1 MNYKKSI
8 IYSALSLGLTI
19 SGVAQSPQY
28 SLNGLGR
35 SIISNN
41 NLSGASVK
49 NAETTQKA
57 NISGYNLFDLQTNLD
72 VDSIFNAVA
81 VFRTRSP
88 FGTSFGSKTDFE
100 FRQFSMGGNVNG
112 LKYQLGDIR
121 VELTPYTVFNADL
134 AGTGFESDLFSER
147 REILEYENFNDGN
160 TWLLQGVSGQYAWNL
175 GEESGLGLY
184 AFTTRT
190 ASTNE
195 LSTPDRL
202 LSGGRLEYTLDKYIT
217 FGLNEV
223 SLYDIA
229 IATAE
234 FDYNNNVVTGDFTYN
249 RETELALVG
258 FKAEFGGSSYSY
270 TDNVNDSTESYSDM
284 TMDVDFDYTLKNSGL
299 KLGLDFRR
307 VGATFASPTAQSRRY
322 VSSANPMLFSEVKG
336 SVRSQQYFDQFT
348 SEEVYNNSIS
358 TSLMAFNQYYNNL
371 NPYGDATP
379 NRMVFGLDAET
390 DTSVTAFEA
399 GIAINYGMEIIGEGG
414 NDLRSFMVAKGGGLI
429 HLGNLL
435 ETDRLIDINAGA
447 RYENTA
453 RGGSADVALSSLLID
468 FGLSGEIAKKV
479 DLLAG
484 VKYFQASGNEFIA
497 SRDGFNLVDGFTGYD
512 IDVNEFIYSVG
523 ARIRFSEKQ
532 AFSLNYN
539 MASFTDNNIDNSQ
552 LNIGQL
558 FFNFTG
564 KF

>member
-49 NAETTQKA
+49 DATATQKA

-72 VDSIFNAVA
+72 VDSVFNAVA
-81 VFRTRSP
+81 IFRTRSP

-112 LKYQLGDIR
+112 LRYQLGDIR

-202 LSGGRLEYTLDKYIT
+202 LSGGRLEYALDKYIT
-217 FGLNEV
+217 LGLNEV

-229 IATAE
+229 IASAE

-249 RETELALVG
+249 RETEGALVG

-284 TMDVDFDYTLKNSGL
+284 TMDVDFDYTLKNQGL
-299 KLGLDFRR
+299 KLGFDFRR

-336 SVRSQQYFDQFT
+336 SVRGQQYFDQFT

-379 NRMVFGLDAET
+379 NRMVFGLDAAT
-390 DTSVTAFEA
+390 DTSITAFEA
-399 GIAINYGMEIIGEGG
+399 GLALNYGMEIIGEGG
-414 NDLRSFMVAKGGGLI
+414 SDLRSFMVAKGGGLI
-429 HLGNLL
+429 HIGNLL
-435 ETDRLIDINAGA
+435 ETNRLIDANAGV
-447 RYENTA
+447 RFENTA
-453 RGGSADVALSSLLID
+453 RSGSADVALSSLLID

-497 SRDGFNLVDGFTGYD
+497 NRDGFNLVDGFTGYD

-532 AFSLNYN
+532 TFSLNYN

>member
-19 SGVAQSPQY
+19 SGAAQSPQY

-49 NAETTQKA
+49 NISPSQKA

-72 VDSIFNAVA
+72 VDSVFNAVA

-112 LKYQLGDIR
+112 LRYQLGDIR

-202 LSGGRLEYTLDKYIT
+202 LSGGRLEYALDKYIT
-217 FGLNEV
+217 LGLNEV

-229 IATAE
+229 IASAE

-249 RETELALVG
+249 RETEGALVG

-270 TDNVNDSTESYSDM
+270 TDNLNDSTESYSDM
-284 TMDVDFDYTLKNSGL
+284 TMDVDFDYTLKNQGL

-336 SVRSQQYFDQFT
+336 SVRGQQYFDQFT

-379 NRMVFGLDAET
+379 NRMVFGLDAAT
-390 DTSVTAFEA
+390 DTSITAFEA
-399 GIAINYGMEIIGEGG
+399 GLALNYGMEIIGEGG
-414 NDLRSFMVAKGGGLI
+414 SDLRSFMVAKGGGLI
-429 HLGNLL
+429 HIGNLL
-435 ETDRLIDINAGA
+435 ETNRLIDANAGV
-447 RYENTA
+447 RFENTA

-497 SRDGFNLVDGFTGYD
+497 NRDGFNLVDGFTGYD

-532 AFSLNYN
+532 TFSLNYN

>member
-49 NAETTQKA
+49 DAAATQKA

-72 VDSIFNAVA
+72 VDSVFNAVA

-134 AGTGFESDLFSER
+134 AGTRFESDLFSER

-202 LSGGRLEYTLDKYIT
+202 LSGGRLEYALDKHIT

-229 IATAE
+229 IEFAG

-249 RETELALVG
+249 RETEGALVG

-270 TDNVNDSTESYSDM
+270 TDIDNDSTESYSDM

-336 SVRSQQYFDQFT
+336 SVRGQQYFDQFT

-358 TSLMAFNQYYNNL
+358 ASLMAFNQYYNNL
-371 NPYGDATP
+371 NPYGNATP
-379 NRMVFGLDAET
+379 NRMVFGLNAET
-390 DTSVTAFEA
+390 DTSISTLEA
-399 GIAINYGMEIIGEGG
+399 GLAVDYGMEILGEGG
-414 NDLRSFMVAKGGGLI
+414 TDLRKFMVVTGGTNF
-429 HLGNLL
+429 HLGNLMG
-435 ETDRLIDINAGA
+435 TDRLIDANVGV
-447 RYENTA
+447 RSENTSRSGA
-453 RGGSADVALSSLLID
+453 ADV
-468 FGLSGEIAKKV
+468 
-479 DLLAG
+479 
-484 VKYFQASGNEFIA
+484 
-497 SRDGFNLVDGFTGYD
+497 
-512 IDVNEFIYSVG
+512 
-523 ARIRFSEKQ
+523 
-532 AFSLNYN
+532 
-539 MASFTDNNIDNSQ
+539 
-552 LNIGQL
+552 
-558 FFNFTG
+558 
-564 KF
+564 

>member
-49 NAETTQKA
+49 DAAATQKA

-72 VDSIFNAVA
+72 VDSVFNAVA

-112 LKYQLGDIR
+112 LRYQLGDIR

-202 LSGGRLEYTLDKYIT
+202 LSGGRLEYALDKYIT
-217 FGLNEV
+217 LGLNEV

-229 IATAE
+229 IASAE

-249 RETELALVG
+249 RETEGALVG

-270 TDNVNDSTESYSDM
+270 TDNLNDSTESYSDM

-299 KLGLDFRR
+299 KLGFDFRR

-336 SVRSQQYFDQFT
+336 SVRGQQYFDQFT

-379 NRMVFGLDAET
+379 NRMVFGLDAAT
-390 DTSVTAFEA
+390 DTSITAFEA
-399 GIAINYGMEIIGEGG
+399 GLAVNYGMEIIGEGG
-414 NDLRSFMVAKGGGLI
+414 SDLRSFMVAKGGGLI
-429 HLGNLL
+429 HIGNLL
-435 ETDRLIDINAGA
+435 ETNRLIDANAGV
-447 RYENTA
+447 RFENTA

-497 SRDGFNLVDGFTGYD
+497 NRDGFNLVDGFTGYD

-532 AFSLNYN
+532 TFSLNYN